1 MVDFGW
7 QLGWSMLHVNCRQ
20 LSKFCFAGTPYT
32 NGDGTVKQSV
42 CVAAVGGLV
51 AAPSQGTVNSKLRQS
66 PFTFPSSSIVN
77 LPAKSNKCSRIH
89 NQAHLLRIERLELS
103 PPSTWLVMV
112 SLEVTSRGSMVSQR
126 YVSNF
131 VLSCY
136 SWGRLRADISSFF
149 CLPSFISQ
157 TMEDVKVKTGFGG
170 MLTMASA
177 VLIFTLI
184 LVEFRDYRQIHVQPS
199 ILVDKSRGEKLLV
212 HMNIT
217 FPRVPCYLL
226 SVDVM
231 DISGEH
237 QNGER
242 RANVAHD
249 MTKTRLDSDGVP
261 LSVNATQ
268 KLQGEL
274 ESIIASRAKDCSLIA
289 ALAMV
294 VNLGPQDVVTA
305 AKKFEKPTFG
315 GVGVSIILMGSNR
328 TLRELTL
335 LFLFAQQC
343 VQEHW
348 SERIKEQSK
357 EGCNV
362 NGVLKV
368 NKVIGNLHLSPGR
381 SFQTHQVHVHDLVPY
396 LQDSNLHDFGH
407 VIHNFAFMDANQPK
421 ETAHTMRLKRKLGIV
436 NPLDGV
442 KAHTEASNYMF
453 QYFLKVVGTQ
463 FQLLD
468 GQVAKTHQY
477 SVTQY
482 ERDLED
488 SEKSDADELGHLTT
502 HGRSGVP
509 GVFFN
514 YEISPMQVVHQE
526 YRQSFAHFATSTC
539 AIVGG
544 VLTIAGLLDSFVYG
558 AQNRMKGGSTNHG
571 ASHSRTGKVANLS
584 PVSLVNLLLVKAST
598 LPSCF

>member
-1 MVDFGW
+1 MGRHGQFGGYFKG
-7 QLGWSMLHVNCRQ
+7 LDGF
-20 LSKFCFAGTPYT
+20 SK
-32 NGDGTVKQSV
+32 
-42 CVAAVGGLV
+42 
-51 AAPSQGTVNSKLRQS
+51 
-66 PFTFPSSSIVN
+66 
-77 LPAKSNKCSRIH
+77 
-89 NQAHLLRIERLELS
+89 
-103 PPSTWLVMV
+103 
-112 SLEVTSRGSMVSQR
+112 
-126 YVSNF
+126 
-131 VLSCY
+131 
-136 SWGRLRADISSFF
+136 
-149 CLPSFISQ
+149 

-170 MLTMASA
+170 ILTMASA
-177 VLIFTLI
+177 ALIFTLI

-237 QNGER
+237 QND
-242 RANVAHD
+242 VAHD
-249 MTKTRLDSDGVP
+249 LAKTRLDLDGVP
-261 LSVNATQ
+261 LSANTTQ

-274 ESIIASRAKDCSLIA
+274 ESIIASRAKDYCGSCYGGEP
-289 ALAMV
+289 
-294 VNLGPQDVVTA
+294 GPSGCCNSCEEV
-305 AKKFEKPTFG
+305 
-315 GVGVSIILMGSNR
+315 
-328 TLRELTL
+328 RESYVRRGWS
-335 LFLFAQQC
+335 FNNPDGIEQC

-357 EGCNV
+357 EGCNI
-362 NGVLKV
+362 NGILKV
-368 NKVIGNLHLSPGR
+368 NKVIGNFHLSPGR

-407 VIHNFAFMDANQPK
+407 VIHNFAFMDANQPT
-421 ETAHTMRLKRKLGIV
+421 ETAYTLRLKRTLGIV

-482 ERDLED
+482 ERDLD
-488 SEKSDADELGHLTT
+488 NSDKSDADELGHLTS
-502 HGRSGVP
+502 HGHSGVP

-544 VLTIAGLLDSFVYG
+544 VLTVAGLLDSFVYG
-558 AQNRMKGGSTNHG
+558 AQNRMKGGSSANG
-571 ASHSRTGKVANLS
+571 ASHSRTGKFL
-584 PVSLVNLLLVKAST
+584 
-598 LPSCF
+598 